1 MLYNCPVILFM
12 FDITN
17 VESYIRIKKIIKYI
31 SLIDKEVKILKILV
45 GNKIDIEKERTVSG
59 FEAQSFLNHYKGFL
73 QYMDISAL
81 TKENISE
88 LVSLIYSAFTSPL
101 VINRTSSSETIL
113 MKNNS
118 DDSDASSTKAE
129 NYVCS
134 WLGDYPPEFKMGTQ
148 IYNIILIGDD
158 KVGKSMFLTQLDANN
173 KQANGLININDLFK
187 YVKIRNTEIKIHIWD
202 TAGLEKYKSL
212 TQNYYKQADGV
223 IVMYDITEEKTLYK
237 GEKWYKDAKDS
248 LRKDVITYLVGNK
261 IDLSSE
267 KKIHHDK
274 VSKIALVHNMKCL
287 DISCKYKVNIDELIK
302 SIVYDIYSEGPED
315 KCSFS
320 FDSMGKAQSKSA
332 KKIVCC

>member
-1 MLYNCPVILFM
+1 MIYNCPVILFM

-17 VESYIRIKKIIKYI
+17 AESYIRIKKIIKYI
-31 SLIDKEVKILKILV
+31 SLIDKEIKILKILV

-73 QYMDISAL
+73 QYMDISTL

-101 VINRTSSSETIL
+101 VFNRTSSSETIV

-118 DDSDASSTKAE
+118 DDSDTSSTKAE
-129 NYVCS
+129 NNVCS

-148 IYNIILIGDD
+148 IYNIILIGDE

-173 KQANGLININDLFK
+173 KQANGLMNINDLFK

-237 GEKWYKDAKDS
+237 GEKWYKDAIDS
-248 LRKDVITYLVGNK
+248 LRKNVITYLVGNK
-261 IDLSSE
+261 IDLTSE

-274 VSKIALVHNMKCL
+274 VSKIALIHNMKCL
-287 DISCKYKVNIDELIK
+287 DISCKYKVNIDELIM
-302 SIVYDIYSEGPED
+302 SIVYDIYSEGPEG

-320 FDSMGKAQSKSA
+320 FDSMGKAQPKSTR
-332 KKIVCC
+332 KIICC

>member
-1 MLYNCPVILFM
+1 M

-17 VESYIRIKKIIKYI
+17 AESYIRIKKIIKYI
-31 SLIDKEVKILKILV
+31 SLIDKEIKILKILV

-59 FEAQSFLNHYKGFL
+59 FGAQSFLNHYKGFL
-73 QYMDISAL
+73 QYMDISTL

-101 VINRTSSSETIL
+101 VFNRTSSSETIV

-118 DDSDASSTKAE
+118 DDSDTSSTKAE
-129 NYVCS
+129 NNVCS

-148 IYNIILIGDD
+148 IYNIILIGDE

-173 KQANGLININDLFK
+173 KQANGLMNINDLFK

-237 GEKWYKDAKDS
+237 GEKWYKDAIDS
-248 LRKDVITYLVGNK
+248 LRKNVITYLVGNK
-261 IDLSSE
+261 ITDLS
-267 KKIHHDK
+267 
-274 VSKIALVHNMKCL
+274 
-287 DISCKYKVNIDELIK
+287 
-302 SIVYDIYSEGPED
+302 GP
-315 KCSFS
+315 
-320 FDSMGKAQSKSA
+320 
-332 KKIVCC
+332 